1 MMVVVD
7 IAFMDGMSV
16 DVDCNRPT
24 RCNENGDF
32 HMLIMPSLPTLYN
45 NDDDNDDDV
54 IDGDDP

>member
-1 MMVVVD
+1 
-7 IAFMDGMSV
+7 MDGMLV